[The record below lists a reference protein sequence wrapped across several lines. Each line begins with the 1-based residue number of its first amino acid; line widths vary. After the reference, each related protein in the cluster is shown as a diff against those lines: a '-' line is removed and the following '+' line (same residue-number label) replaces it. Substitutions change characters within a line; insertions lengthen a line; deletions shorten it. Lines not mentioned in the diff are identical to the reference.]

1 MELLLL
7 QKGCLHK
14 VTEILPSRRSRSWRA
29 WPPATVYSFRLKT
42 VTNNGPSEWSSP
54 VTIATQ

>member
-1 MELLLL
+1 VEGL
-7 QKGCLHK
+7 
-14 VTEILPSRRSRSWRA
+14 A
-29 WPPATVYSFRLKT
+29 PATVYSFRLKT